1 MQFAQPLFLAVGAVA
16 CGLLL
21 WLSRRLARSRTAAL
35 REMAADRLVAGLT
48 ESVSP
53 AKRRIRL
60 GLLVI
65 AVAALFA
72 ALARPQAGFRWE
84 ESRRRG
90 IDIMLA
96 LDTSRSMLARDVA
109 PDRLERAKLSILDLL
124 EKLEGDR
131 VGLIPFAGEAY
142 LMCPLTLDY
151 DAFRQSLATADT
163 EIVPAPGSDLA
174 NAIRVGT
181 KALDAES
188 NHRILVIVTDGEDLE
203 GEAVAEAK
211 RAAAAGVT
219 VHTVGVGT
227 PAGELVPADG
237 GFLRDEKGE
246 LVRSR
251 LDEKTLSE
259 IATATGGIYE
269 PIAGGLDAI
278 YRQKL
283 SLVPKEELMARR
295 HKVPLERFEWALGLG
310 GLALLLEML
319 LGDRRAPRAWRLPR
333 LGRAAAGAAVLLAA
347 SVAHASPQEGEKAFR
362 EGEFEDAAA
371 EYRGA
376 LESAPADARLHQG
389 LAAAS
394 YKKGD
399 FDAAAESYRRA
410 IRTED
415 LKLQN
420 EAYYG
425 LGNTLFR
432 QGQQGKD
439 AAQTTAKWEEA
450 LTQYEGA
457 LKLDPEDEDARFNR
471 DLVRRK
477 LEELKKQQEQQ
488 KQQDQQQKDQQQQAG
503 QSDPQQ
509 KESQQAGESPQQ
521 QKQQQ
526 DPQQGQ
532 QAGDS
537 ADDRPQSTGPQ
548 DRGPQQ
554 DPQQQQKDQ
563 QQQESQQGEQAG
575 DSASDMPRPTGQQDR
590 DPQQDQQQQQQKDQQ
605 QAGHEGQ
612 HRDQQQA
619 GQGPEPREGEGKDQ
633 KQDGQQAEPQDG
645 DGKQEGK
652 PRNRLDPGE
661 EKPGGE
667 AGKAPSA
674 EPAEG
679 AGRSEGAE
687 GSGGDAEARVPGR
700 MTREQARQL
709 LDSLREGEGQLAF
722 VPQHGNRNKR
732 SGKHRRDW

>member
-1 MQFAQPLFLAVGAVA
+1 MQFQEPLFLVAGAAA

-21 WLSRRLARSRTAAL
+21 WLSRRLACSRAAAL

-53 AKRRIRL
+53 AKRRVRL

-84 ESRRRG
+84 ETRRRG

-109 PDRLERAKLSILDLL
+109 PDRLGRAKLSILDLL

-163 EIVPAPGSDLA
+163 EIVPAQGSDLA
-174 NAIRVGT
+174 NAIRVGGN
-181 KALDAES
+181 ALDAES

-203 GEAVAEAK
+203 GEAIAEAT

-219 VHTVGVGT
+219 IHTVGVGT
-227 PAGELVPADG
+227 PAGELIPAEG
-237 GFLRDEKGE
+237 GFLRDERGE
-246 LVRSR
+246 FVRSR
-251 LDEKTLSE
+251 LDEKALRE
-259 IATATGGIYE
+259 IAATTGGIYE

-310 GLALLLEML
+310 GLALLVEML
-319 LGDRRAPRAWRLPR
+319 LGDRRTRRAWRLPR
-333 LGRAAAGAAVLLAA
+333 LGRTAAAAVVLLAA
-347 SVAHASPQEGEKAFR
+347 SAARASPQDGEKAFR
-362 EGEFEDAAA
+362 EGEFENAAA

-376 LESAPADARLHQG
+376 LESAPGDARLHQG

-399 FDAAAESYRRA
+399 FDAAVESYRRA
-410 IRTED
+410 FRTED
-415 LKLQN
+415 LKVQN

-425 LGNTLFR
+425 LGNALFR

-439 AAQTTAKWEEA
+439 AAQTIAKWEEA

-477 LEELKKQQEQQ
+477 LDELKKQQEQQ
-488 KQQDQQQKDQQQQAG
+488 QKQQDQQKQQEQQQQEQQQQDQQQQAG
-503 QSDPQQ
+503 QGESQQ
-509 KESQQAGESPQQ
+509 KENQQAGESPQQ
-521 QKQQQ
+521 QSQQQ
-526 DPQQGQ
+526 D
-532 QAGDS
+532 
-537 ADDRPQSTGPQ
+537 
-548 DRGPQQ
+548 
-554 DPQQQQKDQ
+554 
-563 QQQESQQGEQAG
+563 SQQGGQAG
-575 DSASDMPRPTGQQDR
+575 DSASDMPRPTGPQDR
-590 DPQQDQQQQQQKDQQ
+590 DPQQDQQQQQQRDQQ
-605 QAGHEGQ
+605 QAGHEQ
-612 HRDQQQA
+612 PQRDQQQA
-619 GQGPEPREGEGKDQ
+619 GQGPEPREGEGEDQ
-633 KQDGQQAEPQDG
+633 DHDGQQAEPQDG
-645 DGKQEGK
+645 RKKQEGK
-652 PRNRLDPGE
+652 PRNRLDPGK
-661 EKPGGE
+661 EKPEGDDK
-667 AGKAPSA
+667 KAPSA
-674 EPAEG
+674 EPAPG
-679 AGRSEGAE
+679 AGP
-687 GSGGDAEARVPGR
+687 SGDADGGDGDAEARVPGR

-722 VPQHGNRNKR
+722 VPQHGARNKK
-732 SGKHRRDW
+732 SGRHRRDW

>member
-1 MQFAQPLFLAVGAVA
+1 MQFAEPRFLLAGAVA

-21 WLSRRLARSRTAAL
+21 WLSRRLARARVAAL

-48 ESVSP
+48 ESLSP
-53 AKRRIRL
+53 AKRRVRL

-84 ESRRRG
+84 ETRRRG

-96 LDTSRSMLARDVA
+96 LDTSKSMLARDVA
-109 PDRLERAKLSILDLL
+109 PDRLGRAKLSILDLL

-174 NAIRVGT
+174 NAIRVGG
-181 KALDAES
+181 KALDTEA

-219 VHTVGVGT
+219 IHTVGVGT
-227 PAGELVPADG
+227 LSGELIPAEG

-251 LDEKTLSE
+251 LDEKALRE
-259 IATATGGIYE
+259 IAEATGGIYE

-278 YRQKL
+278 YQQKL
-283 SLVPKEELMARR
+283 SLVPKEDLMARR

-310 GLALLLEML
+310 GLALLVEML
-319 LGDRRAPRAWRLPR
+319 LGDRRTRRAWRLPR

-347 SVAHASPQEGEKAFR
+347 TAAHASPQDGEKAFR
-362 EGEFEDAAA
+362 EGEFEGAAA

-376 LESAPADARLHQG
+376 LESAPGDTRLHQG

-399 FDAAAESYRRA
+399 FEAAAESYRRA
-410 IRTED
+410 FRTED

-439 AAQTTAKWEEA
+439 PARTVAKWEEA

-488 KQQDQQQKDQQQQAG
+488 QKQQDQQKPQEQQQPQDQQQQS
-503 QSDPQQ
+503 QQQ
-509 KESQQAGESPQQ
+509 KEQQQEAGQGGQQQQDNQQAG
-521 QKQQQ
+521 K
-526 DPQQGQ
+526 
-532 QAGDS
+532 
-537 ADDRPQSTGPQ
+537 
-548 DRGPQQ
+548 
-554 DPQQQQKDQ
+554 DPQQQD
-563 QQQESQQGEQAG
+563 QQQESQQGEQVG
-575 DSASDMPRPTGQQDR
+575 ESASDMPRPTGPKGR
-590 DPQQDQQQQQQKDQQ
+590 DPQQDPQQQKDQQ

-619 GQGPEPREGEGKDQ
+619 GQGPEPREGEGEDRDGDA
-633 KQDGQQAEPQDG
+633 KQPEPQD
-645 DGKQEGK
+645 KNEEQEAK
-652 PRNRLDPGE
+652 PRSRLDRGE
-661 EKPGGE
+661 EKQEAKPEGE
-667 AGKAPSA
+667 TQKVPSA
-674 EPAEG
+674 EPAQG
-679 AGRSEGAE
+679 AGPSEGAE

-722 VPQHGNRNKR
+722 VPQYGDRNKK
-732 SGKHRRDW
+732 SGRRRRDW